1 MVKITEK
8 STLNEMKNKNA
19 LDHTKLSK
27 SLLSITK
34 CATIDNGKQTLTIES
49 NKVNM
54 YDK

>member
-1 MVKITEK
+1 MVKITENR
-8 STLNEMKNKNA
+8 TLKEIKNKNA
-19 LDHTKLSK
+19 LDQTKLCK

-34 CATIDNGKQTLTIES
+34 CATIDKGKQTLIIES

>member
-8 STLNEMKNKNA
+8 STLKDIKNKNA
-19 LDHTKLSK
+19 LDQTKLSK

-34 CATIDNGKQTLTIES
+34 CATIDRGKQTLTIES
-49 NKVNM
+49 NNVKM